1 MLAKSYKRS
10 ADELVTIAIESNER
24 AVFLCPIIFCYR
36 HSIELFIKSTM
47 IGKEIKI
54 HNLKKLYDTFE
65 KLILTRFNQQI
76 PLWFKNTILAI
87 NDFDPESIT
96 FRYGSNI
103 ETEEYLLDLY
113 SLKIKINLIEK
124 AFVNIHLSLH

>member
-1 MLAKSYKRS
+1 
-10 ADELVTIAIESNER
+10 
-24 AVFLCPIIFCYR
+24 
-36 HSIELFIKSTM
+36 M